1 MPNLIYLGKEQ
12 DSAIS
17 LKKAKYSKGS
27 IFEKYLN
34 GKNCKRSI
42 YVGDGKIGSFSLQ
55 VVSKL
60 IF

>member
-27 IFEKYLN
+27 IFEKYFPSN
-34 GKNCKRSI
+34 
-42 YVGDGKIGSFSLQ
+42 
-55 VVSKL
+55 SKA
-60 IF
+60 F